1 MNLEWVHN
9 SLSGDSFSYTNGA
22 YEFSVKFCV
31 VKFSSFGKDSMD
43 YGIRS
48 GKSLSL
54 GMPKAPEG
62 NIQGQPR
69 A

>member
-1 MNLEWVHN
+1 M
-9 SLSGDSFSYTNGA
+9 SSQQCLSGGLFSYTNGA
-22 YEFSVKFCV
+22 YEFSVEFCV
-31 VKFSSFGKDSMD
+31 VKFSSLGKDSMD

-54 GMPKAPEG
+54 GIPKAPQG

>member
-1 MNLEWVHN
+1 MVVLF
-9 SLSGDSFSYTNGA
+9 SFANGA

-48 GKSLSL
+48 GKSLRL
-54 GMPKAPEG
+54 GIPKASQG
-62 NIQGQPR
+62 NTQGQPR
-69 A
+69 S